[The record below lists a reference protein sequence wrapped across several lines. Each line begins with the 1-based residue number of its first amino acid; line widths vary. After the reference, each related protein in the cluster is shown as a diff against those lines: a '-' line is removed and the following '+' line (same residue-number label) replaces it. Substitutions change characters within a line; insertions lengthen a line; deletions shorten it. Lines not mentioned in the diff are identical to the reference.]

1 MCYVNDEPEG
11 NVLYSGTVM
20 LCAYKHIIRLKRP
33 IVIIYYGVVV
43 VFKINSVL
51 FSLVLSN

>member
-11 NVLYSGTVM
+11 NVLYSETVM

-43 VFKINSVL
+43 VFKINSIL